1 MVPLSPDGHTRHRR
15 PRRDRC
21 PEPAQAHRIAGVEVL
36 RASTVPRKSCR

>member
-1 MVPLSPDGHTRHRR
+1 MPGIAA

-36 RASTVPRKSCR
+36 RASTLPRKSCR